1 MSAGEQGDNKKPKL
15 QPKIAAL
22 GMTHCLERSGI
33 YDGSELVFL
42 ANNNQIATNIS
53 SKLVTAV
60 RQMCQMLKAKINYSI
75 IIKILSKIE
84 TDPSFA
90 AFISA
95 FEYYLTSPVP
105 MSIKS
110 DTKHL
115 KVGENFFK

>member
-1 MSAGEQGDNKKPKL
+1 MFLSFLGALLWQIKNNPVCGRRARQQKT
-15 QPKIAAL
+15 IAATQNCCT
-22 GMTHCLERSGI
+22 GQAWPTI
-33 YDGSELVFL
+33 
-42 ANNNQIATNIS
+42 NQTATNVS
-53 SKLVTAV
+53 FKLITTVC
-60 RQMCQMLKAKINYSI
+60 QLYQMLKAKINYII

-105 MSIKS
+105 ISIKS

-115 KVGENFFK
+115 KGGENFFK